1 MSDYILAID
10 QGTTSTRSIVFDK
23 SYSAKGFGQQE
34 FAQHFPRSGWVEH
47 DPEDLWRTT
56 VETAR
61 YAIAAASVGAQEIA
75 AIGITN
81 QRETTILWDRRT
93 GKAIY
98 NALVWQDRRT
108 ADACARLRAE
118 GASDLIASRTG
129 LLIDAYFSASKIA
142 WILDHVSG
150 AREAADAGHLAFGTV
165 DSWLVY
171 RLTGGQRH
179 VTDITNA
186 ARTMLCDIGLG
197 QWDDELLRCFNIPR
211 SILPEIL
218 DNIDDFGVAQRD
230 ILGAT
235 VPIRGMAGDQ
245 HASLVGQACFEPGR
259 MKATYGTGCFALLN
273 TGSDRVVSKNRLL
286 TTVGYKIGRQMTYAL
301 EGSIFIAG
309 AAVQWLRDG
318 LGIIGSADQTA
329 DLAQQADLEQQ
340 LYLVPAFTGLGA
352 PWWDPSARAS
362 LFGMTRNSGPAELA
376 RAALDSICLQT
387 HDLMQAMRSDWPDA
401 SISLLRVDGG
411 VSKNAWAMQRL
422 SDIVGLT
429 VQRSSSSEV
438 TALGAAWL
446 AGHGAGC
453 WPGPE
458 QFAAEREIGQGFHPY
473 VDADQN
479 FQLVRGWKAAVRAT
493 IQFASQVA

>member
-1 MSDYILAID
+1 MSGYILAID
-10 QGTTSTRSIVFDK
+10 QGTTSTRSIVFDRH
-23 SYSAKGFGQQE
+23 YRARGLGQQE

-47 DPEDLWRTT
+47 DPEDLWRST
-56 VETAR
+56 VETTR
-61 YAIAAASVGAQEIA
+61 DAITAALITPQEIA

-93 GKAIY
+93 GKAIH
-98 NALVWQDRRT
+98 NAIVWQDRRT
-108 ADACARLRAE
+108 AEACARLRAE
-118 GASDLIASRTG
+118 GASDLIASRSG

-142 WILDHVSG
+142 WILDNVAG
-150 AREAADAGHLAFGTV
+150 ARAAADAGHLAFGTV

-186 ARTMLCDIGLG
+186 SRTMLCNIATG
-197 QWDDELLRCFNIPR
+197 QWDEELLRCFNIPI

-218 DNIDDFGVAQRD
+218 NNVDDFGVTQGD
-230 ILGAT
+230 ILGAEI
-235 VPIRGMAGDQ
+235 PLRGMAGDQ

-273 TGSDRVVSKNRLL
+273 TGADQVISKNRLL
-286 TTVGYKIGRQMTYAL
+286 TTVGYKIGPQITYAL

-329 DLAQQADLEQQ
+329 DLAQQADLQQQ

-387 HDLMQAMRSDWPDA
+387 NDLMQAMRNDWPDS

-411 VSKNAWAMQRL
+411 VSRNDWAMQRL
-422 SDIVGLT
+422 ADIVGLT
-429 VQRSSSSEV
+429 VQRARSSEV

-453 WPGPE
+453 WPGPD
-458 QFAAEREIGQGFHPY
+458 QFTLERESGRSFRPC
-473 VDADQN
+473 VDEDHN
-479 FQLVRGWKAAVRAT
+479 YQLVRGWKAAVRAT
-493 IQFASQVA
+493 IQFASQAV